1 MQFDLS
7 NRNLAQKISI
17 LVLGIT
23 LFVSLAIGGVG
34 EMVLQSVGAH
44 QAKHASSV
52 ASLDRLIGQG
62 GAMLSPV
69 RAADGRIVG
78 MLVMQQDAGAAVIP
92 AAFDGQGLVVKAA
105 ETVVAPDAD
114 YAMGAAH
121 VMLLLAGIAVFAVVA
136 LVGTRISRGLLAP
149 LGELEKDIDRLA
161 QGDTSV
167 RIHDTNRTDEIGR
180 IARSIAKIQ
189 ESLVE
194 LARLKTQKV
203 VTGGTN
209 LINNLK
215 ELWGD
220 LKGAVRNARE
230 MIASDSQTIGQ
241 NLTQSWR
248 NWLHTGLG
256 IPSRA

>member
-7 NRNLAQKISI
+7 NRNLAQKVSI

-23 LFVSLAIGGVG
+23 LFVTLAIGGVG
-34 EMVLQSVGAH
+34 EMVLQSVGASH
-44 QAKHASSV
+44 AKHTSSV

-92 AAFDGQGLVVKAA
+92 ASFDGQGLVVRAA
-105 ETVVAPDAD
+105 ETVVAPDAN
-114 YAMGAAH
+114 YALGAAH
-121 VMLLLAGIAVFAVVA
+121 VMLLLGGIAVFAVVA
-136 LVGTRISRGLLAP
+136 LVGTRITRGLLAP

-167 RIHDTNRTDEIGR
+167 RIHAMNRTDEIGR

-194 LARLKTQKV
+194 LARLKTQKMV
-203 VTGGTN
+203 AGGSN
-209 LINNLK
+209 LVNNLK

-230 MIASDSQTIGQ
+230 MISSDSHTISQ
-241 NLTQSWR
+241 NLSQGWK
-248 NWLHTGLG
+248 NWLHNGLG